1 MTTSETPLVHTGLM
15 AVSKLRNLRV
25 DDKLWAEAKR
35 IADERRETLSAV
47 MKRALVEYV
56 EQHGGKVER

>member
-1 MTTSETPLVHTGLM
+1 MRTDTPERVQTSDMPVTKVRT
-15 AVSKLRNLRV
+15 LRV
-25 DDKLWAEAKR
+25 DDRLWSEAQR
-35 IADERRETLSAV
+35 IAADRRETLSAV